1 MKTQTKKLLISLENK
16 NSMKMLM
23 PLNIQMFSGDQN
35 LYELKQ
41 SLMMIGQQLK
51 KAEGE
56 VTAKASDPTSNPE
69 DIKAAQKS
77 RDDLQLRFD

>member
-51 KAEGE
+51 KQK
-56 VTAKASDPTSNPE
+56 AKLLQRLL
-69 DIKAAQKS
+69 IQHQIQKILKPLKS
-77 RDDLQLRFD
+77 HVMIYNYALM